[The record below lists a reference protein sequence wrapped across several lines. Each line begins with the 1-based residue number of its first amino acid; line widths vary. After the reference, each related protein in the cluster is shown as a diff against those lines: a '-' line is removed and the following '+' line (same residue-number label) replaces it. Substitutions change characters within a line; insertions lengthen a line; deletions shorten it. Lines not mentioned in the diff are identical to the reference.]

1 MKQDTLEQYK
11 SLRGA
16 LIEERAQLIARVAE
30 IDAVLGGD
38 SSAVGS
44 PRISSGKKGRPKSV
58 SGARKKVAKRRA
70 KRNAMTLKDVVVKV
84 TSKKALTK
92 DEILAAI
99 KKEGYVFRAS
109 NPENSLNTVLYS
121 KGTFKNKNKRFS
133 PA

>member
-44 PRISSGKKGRPKSV
+44 PTISSGKKETKERLGHQE
-58 SGARKKVAKRRA
+58 KVAKRRA
-70 KRNAMTLKDVVVKV
+70 KRNAMTLKDVVVK
-84 TSKKALTK
+84 
-92 DEILAAI
+92 
-99 KKEGYVFRAS
+99 
-109 NPENSLNTVLYS
+109 
-121 KGTFKNKNKRFS
+121 
-133 PA
+133 